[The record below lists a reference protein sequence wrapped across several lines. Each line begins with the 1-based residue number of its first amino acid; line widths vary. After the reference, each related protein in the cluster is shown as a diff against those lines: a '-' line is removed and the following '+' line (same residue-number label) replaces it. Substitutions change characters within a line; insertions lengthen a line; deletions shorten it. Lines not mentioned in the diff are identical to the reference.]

1 VGINM
6 TIVYNI
12 VVFVLV
18 KKAEITFISLT

>member
-1 VGINM
+1 M